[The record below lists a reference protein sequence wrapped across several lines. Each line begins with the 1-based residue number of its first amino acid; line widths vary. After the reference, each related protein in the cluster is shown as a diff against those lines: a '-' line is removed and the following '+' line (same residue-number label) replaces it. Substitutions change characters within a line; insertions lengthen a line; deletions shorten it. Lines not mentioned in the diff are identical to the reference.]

1 MADSGAPDLTK
12 LNASRMYDLTGLVA
26 VVTGGASG
34 IGLMISSVLLANH
47 ATVYIVDLD
56 EKQTEAIADRYSKLA
71 QDSGIRGKMVGV
83 QGDCSSKDAAE
94 RIAKAIAQRE
104 SYVTVLF
111 NNAGIMGGSA
121 EPPKE
126 PSGDA
131 FKESYSSLTDDDFQK
146 VYAVNTFGPYF
157 LSSAF
162 LPLLVASKSK
172 APYGDKF
179 EPQIVNTVS
188 MNGWTKDPAT
198 GGHNYPYLLSKGA
211 TGHLTS
217 LLAHDFLKIGVRVNA
232 LSPGWF
238 VTGMSA
244 PGTVNEYGISSKQ
257 GTMESDQ
264 FGFTT
269 PVGGSGQAKD
279 IGSAALAL
287 VVNRFI
293 NGESI
298 LVDGGTLLVH
308 PSKY

>member
-1 MADSGAPDLTK
+1 MSGKPDLIA
-12 LNASRMYDLTGLVA
+12 LNAASMYDLTGLVA

-56 EKQTEAIADRYSKLA
+56 EKLVKGIAERYSDLA
-71 QDSGIRGKMVGV
+71 QESGSRGKMVGL
-83 QGDCSSKDAAE
+83 QGDCSSRDAAE
-94 RIAKAIAQRE
+94 KIAAALAQHE
-104 SYVTVLF
+104 DYVTVLF
-111 NNAGIMGGSA
+111 NNAGIMGGAA
-121 EPPKE
+121 EPPKQL
-126 PSGDA
+126 SGDA
-131 FKESYSSLTDDDFQK
+131 FKKSYSSLTDEDFH
-146 VYAVNTFGPYF
+146 NLGPYF

-162 LPLLVASKSK
+162 LPLLVVSKSK

-179 EPQIVNTVS
+179 EPQIINTVS

-211 TGHLTS
+211 TGHMTS

-232 LSPGWF
+232 ISPGWF

-257 GTMESDQ
+257 GTMESDD
-264 FGFTT
+264 FGFKT
-269 PVGGSGQAKD
+269 PAGGSGQAKD
-279 IGSAALAL
+279 VGSAALAL

>member
-1 MADSGAPDLTK
+1 MSIDAPDLTK
-12 LNASRMYDLTGLVA
+12 LNASSMYDLKGLVA

-34 IGLMISSVLLANH
+34 IGLMIASVLLANH
-47 ATVYIVDLD
+47 ATVYLVDLD
-56 EKQTEAIADRYSKLA
+56 ETQTRAIAERYSKLA
-71 QDSGIRGKMVGV
+71 RDSGSGSRGKMLGV
-83 QGDCSSKDAAE
+83 QGDCSTKAGAE
-94 RIAKAIAQRE
+94 RIVSEISNHE
-104 SYVTVLF
+104 PYVTVLF

-126 PSGDA
+126 PSGEA
-131 FKESYSSLTDDDFQK
+131 FKHSYSSLTDEDFHSL
-146 VYAVNTFGPYF
+146 GPYF

-162 LPLLVASKSK
+162 LPLLVASRSK
-172 APYGDKF
+172 APYGDKL
-179 EPQIVNTVS
+179 EPQIINTVS

-244 PGTVNEYGISSKQ
+244 PGSVNEYGISSKQ
-257 GTMESDQ
+257 GTMESDD
-264 FGFTT
+264 FGFAT

>member
-1 MADSGAPDLTK
+1 MTSAAPDLTR
-12 LNASRMYDLTGLVA
+12 LNAASMYDLTGLIA

-56 EKQTEAIADRYSKLA
+56 ESTTHKIAERYSKLA
-71 QDSGIRGKMVGV
+71 QDSGSRGKMIDL
-83 QGDCSSKDAAE
+83 QGDCSSRDGAE
-94 RIAKAIAQRE
+94 RIAAAIAQHE
-104 SYVTVLF
+104 AYVTVLF

-131 FKESYSSLTDDDFQK
+131 FKDSYSSLTDEDFHK
-146 VYAVNTFGPYF
+146 VYSVNTLGPYF

-179 EPQIVNTVS
+179 EPQIINTVS

-244 PGTVNEYGISSKQ
+244 PGSVNEYGISSKQ
-257 GTMESDQ
+257 GMESDK

>member
-1 MADSGAPDLTK
+1 MASSARELK
-12 LNASRMYDLTGLVA
+12 ALNATSMYDLTDLVA
-26 VVTGGASG
+26 VVTGAASG
-34 IGLMISSVLLANH
+34 IGLMIASVLLANH

-56 EKQTEAIADRYSKLA
+56 EKQTQDIAARYSRLA
-71 QDSGIRGKMVGV
+71 DESGSRGKMIGLR
-83 QGDCSSKDAAE
+83 GDCSSRDAAE
-94 RIAKAIAQRE
+94 KIVSAVQE
-104 SYVTVLF
+104 HEEYVTVLF
-111 NNAGIMGGSA
+111 NNAGIMGGAA

-126 PSGDA
+126 PSGEA
-131 FKESYSSLTDDDFQK
+131 FKSSYSSLTDEDFHK
-146 VYAVNTFGPYF
+146 VYSVNTLGPYF

-232 LSPGWF
+232 ISPGWF

-244 PGTVNEYGISSKQ
+244 PGSVNEYGISSKQ
-257 GTMESDQ
+257 GMESTE
-264 FGFTT
+264 FGFET

-279 IGSAALAL
+279 VGSAALAL